1 MCRNLARI
9 PSSNEHNRPTGNT
22 MDLKKLKIPE
32 LKKELTSRGL
42 ALKGNKQELVNRL
55 SQYLEENDE
64 AILDNGTEP
73 TDAILTSGVEEDLLA
88 QEDEPNLLDD
98 EEEEPAVAETVAKVT
113 SPIALQRKPVLTA
126 SQAKPSAPVVA
137 AQKITTIP
145 ATTSELTPAEKKAL
159 RAQRFNT
166 PLSEEARKQARLE
179 KFGGKQ
185 AVTASAGAVPKT
197 QGKVSAVS
205 SDALEKLK
213 KRSERFG
220 TAVSPIV
227 QKTDEMERLLK
238 RKQRFGVIT
247 NTTTAA
253 AVKATGT
260 RRISTGGGGDDVEA
274 KKKKRAERFGLS

>member
-55 SQYLEENDE
+55 SQYLEEN
-64 AILDNGTEP
+64 
-73 TDAILTSGVEEDLLA
+73 VEEDLLA